1 MNLEHKTLS
10 NAFVRLEPMEDR
22 HYEGLKAA
30 AADPEVFRL
39 QPFNMAKGFDAYF
52 AYIRGEQAAGRW
64 MPHAVIEP
72 GGVIVGQSC
81 YLNIRPEHS
90 GVEIG
95 GTWYRPES
103 QGTSIN
109 PAAKLLLFGH
119 AFDSGAERVDQKTD
133 AINARS
139 RRAMEKMGAKFE
151 GFHRHAV
158 RRPDGTWRDN
168 AWYSVLREEWP
179 AVKAGLETRLSTFL
193 ER

>member
-1 MNLEHKTLS
+1 MRPIKLAAAKAAGDEMNLQHQTLA
-10 NAFVRLEPMEDR
+10 NDFVRLEPMEDR

-95 GTWYRPES
+95 ATWYRPAS
-103 QGTSIN
+103 QGTAIN
-109 PAAKLLLFGH
+109 PASKL
-119 AFDSGAERVDQKTD
+119 
-133 AINARS
+133 
-139 RRAMEKMGAKFE
+139 
-151 GFHRHAV
+151 
-158 RRPDGTWRDN
+158 
-168 AWYSVLREEWP
+168 
-179 AVKAGLETRLSTFL
+179 
-193 ER
+193 

>member
-1 MNLEHKTLS
+1 
-10 NAFVRLEPMEDR
+10 
-22 HYEGLKAA
+22 
-30 AADPEVFRL
+30 
-39 QPFNMAKGFDAYF
+39 MAQGFDAYF
-52 AYIRGEQAAGRW
+52 AFIRGEQAAGRW
-64 MPHAVIEP
+64 MPFAVIQLSSPVYGGGGREANGGGANAQSSNTEAHRP
-72 GGVIVGQSC
+72 LSHASHDSSPASGRANGVIVGQSC

-103 QGTSIN
+103 QGTLIN
-109 PAAKLLLFGH
+109 PASKLLLFGH
-119 AFDSGAERVDQKTD
+119 AFDSGAERIDQKTD

-179 AVKAGLETRLSTFL
+179 EVKAGLEARLAAY
-193 ER
+193 R

>member
-1 MNLEHKTLS
+1 MKLEHIALA
-10 NAFVRLEPMEDR
+10 NAFVRLEPMENR

-30 AADPEVFRL
+30 GADPAVFKL
-39 QPFNMAKGFDAYF
+39 QPFNMAQGFDVYF

-64 MPHAVIEP
+64 MPHAVIDP
-72 GGVIVGQSC
+72 SGTIVGQSC

-109 PAAKLLLFGH
+109 PASKLLLFGH
-119 AFDSGAERVDQKTD
+119 AFNSGAERVDQKTD

-179 AVKAGLETRLSTFL
+179 GVKAGLEARLAAYA
-193 ER
+193 RA